1 MIKFIKFA
9 FRTIDTSKDIS
20 TKLKYLFYSVF
31 YALLAVLLF
40 IILGRLFY
48 DSINYLFN
56 THLNI
61 TDISEATKNN
71 LTLPFYVIVILG
83 PFVEEILFRLWL
95 SFKKIEVIISFIFW
109 LFILINGSYEE
120 LNLSKNEWLTFV
132 FLSLAYLW
140 GVDRLFKKNPTFL
153 AKYKYHFYI
162 LSLVTFTLVHAMN
175 FDFFTLHLLILS
187 PLYLFPKMIIGFF
200 MTRLRI
206 SFGFIWGLFFH
217 IIINGIS
224 FVLSV

>member
-9 FRTIDTSKDIS
+9 FRTIHTSKDIS
-20 TKLKYLFYSVF
+20 TRLKYLFYSVF
-31 YALLAVLLF
+31 YAFSSVFLF
-40 IILGRLFY
+40 IILGWFFY

-56 THLNI
+56 TQLSI
-61 TDISEATKNN
+61 ADISEVTKNSA
-71 LTLPFYVIVILG
+71 PFFIIIILG

-120 LNLSKNEWLTFV
+120 LNLSKNEWLIFLC
-132 FLSLAYLW
+132 LSLACIW
-140 GVDRLFKKNPTFL
+140 GVDQLFKKNPTFL
-153 AKYKYHFYI
+153 SKYKYHFYT
-162 LSLVTFTLVHAMN
+162 LSLVAFTLVHAMN

-187 PLYLFPKMIIGFF
+187 PLYLFPKLIIGFF

-206 SFGFIWGLFFH
+206 SFGFFWGLFFH
-217 IIINGIS
+217 MIINGIS
-224 FVLSV
+224 FVLSI